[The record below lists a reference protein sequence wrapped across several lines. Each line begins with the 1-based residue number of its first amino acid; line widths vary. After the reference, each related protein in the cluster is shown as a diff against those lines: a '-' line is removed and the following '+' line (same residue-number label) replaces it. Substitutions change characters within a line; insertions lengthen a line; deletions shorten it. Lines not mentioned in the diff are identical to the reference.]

1 MEPRSTEA
9 ALVKVPDDVLTA
21 SDSGL
26 VSTILVLLDL
36 SATFDTVYEN
46 ILLETLGL
54 K

>member
-1 MEPRSTEA
+1 MMFSQLQTVDWS
-9 ALVKVPDDVLTA
+9 L
-21 SDSGL
+21 
-26 VSTILVLLDL
+26 LVLLDL